1 MGNPLGYIHFA
12 GEPLDWQVLLE
23 VDRLMERW
31 ETPRIAVEQFVA
43 NEYCSISCLS
53 LACHASTD
61 ANGKKHENT
70 SYLPS
75 DYSASDLWGD
85 TFSQL
90 YGKTPGKDN
99 VISYSGKTYELGS
112 NNHVGDCSDP
122 DKNYLRVDGNN
133 NLTLIENNKNLGSLD
148 GIFTRQVDL
157 DNNGYDDG
165 DLFAWVTFGGP
176 RNGESNSRLWLH
188 WAFASVASALHP
200 NRS

>member
-1 MGNPLGYIHFA
+1 M
-12 GEPLDWQVLLE
+12 DWQVLLE

-70 SYLPS
+70 SYLPTG
-75 DYSASDLWGD
+75 YTESDLWKTD
-85 TFSQL
+85 ACDFSSL
-90 YGKTPGKDN
+90 YDGEGTVEYN
-99 VISYSGKTYELGS
+99 NKTYQLGS
-112 NNHVGDCSDP
+112 NNHIGDCSDA
-122 DKNYLRVDGNN
+122 DKNYLRIENG
-133 NLTLIENNKNLGSLD
+133 NLTLIENNKSLGQLD
-148 GIFTRQVDL
+148 SVFTFSGVDT
-157 DNNGYDDG
+157 NGDGTVGGVG
-165 DLFAWVTFGGP
+165 DLFAWVTFGDPAPGKK
-176 RNGESNSRLWLH
+176 NSRLWLH